1 MKLSRRIEI
10 YDVAIPNKAH
20 RCELVEEAKVLESDI
35 RNLEEQNRRYREVL
49 ERINKICTVGSGS
62 MDAVKEIAQQALE
75 EE

>member
-35 RNLEEQNRRYREVL
+35 RNLEEQNRRYRDAL
-49 ERINKICTVGSGS
+49 E
-62 MDAVKEIAQQALE
+62 DIARGQLQCPEGYLESVAKRALE